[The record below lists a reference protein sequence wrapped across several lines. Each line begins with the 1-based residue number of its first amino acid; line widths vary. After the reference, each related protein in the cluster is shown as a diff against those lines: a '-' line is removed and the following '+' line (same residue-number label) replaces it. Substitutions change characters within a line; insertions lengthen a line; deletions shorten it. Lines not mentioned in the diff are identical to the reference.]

1 MSHRPGGPGAH
12 VTPSGGLGA
21 RVSPSGDFEPERQV
35 LARPVPCTLW
45 GERRC
50 VQPPWGRLWQHLLTP
65 NAPAIPSPP
74 ETHLCVPPPD
84 RRPGVHGSTGH
95 NSPQWGA
102 ARTPHGGA
110 ADGPCVVYS
119 RSGATGKD
127 TGEPLGCW
135 KVPFCTCVLQT
146 KLCLPTN
153 PYIDALTPDGIFGDE
168 PLGAHR
174 FWGHKAVGSP

>member
-1 MSHRPGGPGAH
+1 MSHRPGTLSPRGRCWPAQFRAH
-12 VTPSGGLGA
+12 CGGSADASSHYGG
-21 RVSPSGDFEPERQV
+21 VFGSICS
-35 LARPVPCTLW
+35 
-45 GERRC
+45 
-50 VQPPWGRLWQHLLTP
+50 HLTP
-65 NAPAIPSPP
+65 QQFHPP
-74 ETHLCVPPPD
+74 QKHICVSPPPD